1 MDDYAIGWAGKV
13 MHWLRFAIALVL
25 INLLFVAGTLAGLIV
40 LGVFPA
46 ATAAAILLGRLRAG
60 QPGDTLVRDFI
71 TAYRAQFWHLNVVAI
86 PFHLAAVVI
95 FLDLVA
101 FQTTAAAGSP
111 VSAVLLVLLVVVS
124 VGTLLAAFS
133 AITICTRYRD
143 SARSIWRY
151 GFVLPFVSPL
161 MSLSLILGL
170 GALTLAL
177 FQFGVLIPLVGASAP
192 VFVAGWLIDHRLA
205 ALDATHPAHGAVRNE
220 DAALP
225 LAPGRRA
232 APA

>member
-13 MHWLRFAIALVL
+13 MNWLRFAIALVV
-25 INLLFVAGTLAGLIV
+25 INLLFVAGTVAGLV
-40 LGVFPA
+40 VFGVFPA

-60 QPGDTLVRDFI
+60 QPSDRLVRDFV
-71 TAYRAQFWHLNVVAI
+71 TAYRAQFAHLAVVAI
-86 PFHLAAVVI
+86 PFQVAAVLI

-101 FQTTAAAGSP
+101 FQTAALAGSP
-111 VSAVLLVLLVVVS
+111 LSAVLLVLLVVVS

-151 GFVLPFVSPL
+151 AFVLPFVSPL
-161 MSLSLILGL
+161 MSVSLILAVGVF
-170 GALTLAL
+170 TLAV
-177 FQFGVLIPLVGASAP
+177 FQFGVLIPLVGASG
-192 VFVAGWLIDHRLA
+192 VLFLAGWIIDHRLA

-220 DAALP
+220 DGALP
-225 LAPGRRA
+225 LAPARRTSLA
-232 APA
+232 

>member
-13 MHWLRFAIALVL
+13 MHWLRFAIALVV
-25 INLLFVAGTLAGLIV
+25 INLLFLAGTLAGLIV

-60 QPGDTLVRDFI
+60 QPSDRLVRDFI
-71 TAYRAQFWHLNVVAI
+71 TAYRAQFWHLAVVAI
-86 PFHLAAVVI
+86 PFQLATVLV

-101 FQTTAAAGSP
+101 FQTTAVAGSP

-133 AITICTRYRD
+133 AIIICTRYRD

-151 GFVLPFVSPL
+151 AFVLPFVSPL
-161 MSLSLILGL
+161 LSLSLILAV

-177 FQFGVLIPLVGASAP
+177 FQFGVLVPLIGASAP
-192 VFVAGWLIDHRLA
+192 LFVAGWLIDHRLA
-205 ALDATHPAHGAVRNE
+205 ALDAAHPAHGAVRNE
-220 DAALP
+220 DGALS
-225 LAPGRRA
+225 LAPSRRA
-232 APA
+232 SPA

>member
-1 MDDYAIGWAGKV
+1 MDDYSIGWAGKV
-13 MHWLRFAIALVL
+13 MHWLRFAIALVV
-25 INLLFVAGTLAGLIV
+25 INLLFIAGTLAGLIV

-60 QPGDTLVRDFI
+60 QPSDRLVRDFI
-71 TAYRAQFWHLNVVAI
+71 TAYHAQFWHLAVVAI
-86 PFHLAAVVI
+86 PFQLAAVLV

-101 FQTTAAAGSP
+101 FQTAAVAGSP

-124 VGTLLAAFS
+124 VATLLAAFS

-151 GFVLPFVSPL
+151 AFVLSFVSPL
-161 MSLSLILGL
+161 LSLSLILGL

-177 FQFGVLIPLVGASAP
+177 FQFGVLMPLIGASAP
-192 VFVAGWLIDHRLA
+192 LFVAGWLIDHRLA
-205 ALDATHPAHGAVRNE
+205 ALDATHPAHGAVRHE
-220 DAALP
+220 DGALP
-225 LAPGRRA
+225 LAPSRRA
-232 APA
+232 SPA

>member
-13 MHWLRFAIALVL
+13 MHWLRFAIALVM
-25 INLLFVAGTLAGLIV
+25 INLLFIAGTLAGLIV

-60 QPGDTLVRDFI
+60 QPSDRLVRDFI
-71 TAYRAQFWHLNVVAI
+71 TAYRAQFWHLAVVAI
-86 PFHLAAVVI
+86 PFQLATVLV

-101 FQTTAAAGSP
+101 FQTTAVAGSP

-133 AITICTRYRD
+133 AIVICTRYRD

-151 GFVLPFVSPL
+151 AFVLPFVSPL
-161 MSLSLILGL
+161 LSLSLILAL

-177 FQFGVLIPLVGASAP
+177 FQFGVLVPLIGASAP
-192 VFVAGWLIDHRLA
+192 LFVAGWLIDHRLA
-205 ALDATHPAHGAVRNE
+205 ALDAAHPAHGAVRNE
-220 DAALP
+220 DGALS
-225 LAPGRRA
+225 LAPSRRA
-232 APA
+232 SPA

>member
-1 MDDYAIGWAGKV
+1 MDDYAIGWAGKA
-13 MHWLRFAIALVL
+13 MQWLRFAIALVV
-25 INLLFVAGTLAGLIV
+25 INLLFVAGSIAGLLV

-60 QPGDTLVRDFI
+60 QPSDRLVRDFI
-71 TAYRAQFWHLNVVAI
+71 TAYRAQFWHLAVVAI
-86 PFHLAAVVI
+86 PFWAAGVLI

-101 FQTTAAAGSP
+101 FQTAALAGSA

-151 GFVLPFVSPL
+151 AFVLPFVSPL
-161 MSLSLILGL
+161 MSVSLILAVGVF
-170 GALTLAL
+170 TLAV
-177 FQFGVLIPLVGASAP
+177 FQFGVLIPLVGASG
-192 VFVAGWLIDHRLA
+192 VLFLAGWIIDHRLA

-220 DAALP
+220 DGALP
-225 LAPGRRA
+225 LAPARRTSLA
-232 APA
+232 

>member
-13 MHWLRFAIALVL
+13 MHWLRFAIALVV
-25 INLLFVAGTLAGLIV
+25 INLLFIAGTLAGLIV

-60 QPGDTLVRDFI
+60 QPSDRLVRDFI
-71 TAYRAQFWHLNVVAI
+71 TAYRAQFWHLAVVAI
-86 PFHLAAVVI
+86 PFQLATVLV

-101 FQTTAAAGSP
+101 FQTTAVAGSP

-133 AITICTRYRD
+133 AIVICTRYRD

-151 GFVLPFVSPL
+151 AFVLPFVSPL
-161 MSLSLILGL
+161 LSLSLILAL

-177 FQFGVLIPLVGASAP
+177 FQFGVLVPLIGASAP
-192 VFVAGWLIDHRLA
+192 LFVAGWLIDHRLA
-205 ALDATHPAHGAVRNE
+205 ALDAAHPAHGAVRNE
-220 DAALP
+220 DGALS
-225 LAPGRRA
+225 LAPSRRA
-232 APA
+232 SPA

>member
-1 MDDYAIGWAGKV
+1 MDDYSIGWAGKL
-13 MHWLRFAIALVL
+13 MHWLRFAIALVV
-25 INLLFVAGTLAGLIV
+25 INLLFIAGTLAGLIV

-46 ATAAAILLGRLRAG
+46 ATAASILLGRLRAG
-60 QPGDTLVRDFI
+60 QPSDRLVRDFI
-71 TAYRAQFWHLNVVAI
+71 TAYRAQFWHLAVVAI
-86 PFHLAAVVI
+86 PFQLAAVLV

-101 FQTTAAAGSP
+101 FQTTAVAGSP

-151 GFVLPFVSPL
+151 AFVLPFVSPL
-161 MSLSLILGL
+161 LSLSLILAL

-177 FQFGVLIPLVGASAP
+177 FQFGVLMPLIGASAP
-192 VFVAGWLIDHRLA
+192 LFVAGWLIDHRLA
-205 ALDATHPAHGAVRNE
+205 ALDAAHPAHGAVRNE
-220 DAALP
+220 DGALP
-225 LAPGRRA
+225 LAPARRA
-232 APA
+232 SLA

>member
-25 INLLFVAGTLAGLIV
+25 INLLFVAGTVAGLIV

-60 QPGDTLVRDFI
+60 QPNDRLVRDFI
-71 TAYRAQFWHLNVVAI
+71 TAYGAQFWHLAVVAI
-86 PFHLAAVVI
+86 PFQLAAMLV

-101 FQTTAAAGSP
+101 LQTTAVAGSP

-124 VGTLLAAFS
+124 VATLLAASS

-151 GFVLPFVSPL
+151 AFVLPFVSPL

-170 GALTLAL
+170 GALMLAL
-177 FQFGVLIPLVGASAP
+177 FQFGVLMPLIGASAP
-192 VFVAGWLIDHRLA
+192 LFVAGWLIDHRLA

-220 DAALP
+220 DGALP

-232 APA
+232 LPA

>member
-13 MHWLRFAIALVL
+13 MQWLRFAIALVV
-25 INLLFVAGTLAGLIV
+25 INLLFVAGSIAGLLV

-60 QPGDTLVRDFI
+60 QPSDRLVRDFI
-71 TAYRAQFWHLNVVAI
+71 TAYRAQFWHLAVVAI
-86 PFHLAAVVI
+86 PFWAAGVLI

-101 FQTTAAAGSP
+101 FQTVALAGSP

-124 VGTLLAAFS
+124 VGTLLAALS

-151 GFVLPFVSPL
+151 AFVLPFVSPV
-161 MSLSLILGL
+161 LSLTLILSL
-170 GALTLAL
+170 GVLTVAL
-177 FQFGVLIPLVGASAP
+177 FQFGVLIPLIGASAP
-192 VFVAGWLIDHRLA
+192 LFLAGWLIDRRLA
-205 ALDATHPAHGAVRNE
+205 ALDTTHPAHGAARNA
-220 DAALP
+220 DGALP
-225 LAPGRRA
+225 LAPLRPA
-232 APA
+232 ATA